1 MYVTISPGIYTSA
14 TCSSWLD
21 ECLSGLA
28 HRDLDSLSVVAGAQS
43 PHSRYKR
50 YGRDCDGFVTCSR
63 ASSWV
68 PS

>member
-43 PHSRYKR
+43 PHNRYKR
-50 YGRDCDGFVTCSR
+50 Y
-63 ASSWV
+63 
-68 PS
+68 